1 MYLDEVLERDHFLPT
16 VHLIKPCNKFFLCL
30 ADRVIFQKIGNIT
43 KELQFLLNFNKKK
56 SCLLKSSDEKFG
68 EKSINFLGI
77 VISYSTSIAVA
88 LVYYFTL
95 PKRKFFK
102 VLR

>member
-1 MYLDEVLERDHFLPT
+1 MYWDELLERDHFLPT

-43 KELQFLLNFNKKK
+43 KELQFLLNFRKKK

-68 EKSINFLGI
+68 EILFWVRSEKYTTTTIPYYYSSS
-77 VISYSTSIAVA
+77 VI
-88 LVYYFTL
+88 LLF
-95 PKRKFFK
+95 
-102 VLR
+102 